1 MERKI
6 ICIVCPVGCEI
17 TVREK
22 SDGEILVEGF
32 RCPRGKEYALREI
45 TNPMRVLFTVLR
57 VRGGELPTVSVKS
70 SKPIPKKLIK
80 EAVKKLSYM
89 EVEAPIEVGDRLL
102 ENFMGTGAD
111 IIATRKVE
119 KRLKDL

>member
-89 EVEAPIEVGDRLL
+89 EVDAPIEVGDRLL